1 VQLTKETAMVNSTC
15 RHQLGLSVIEF
26 LVGLAV
32 GLFVVGG
39 AAKLFV
45 DYIGSNRNLLLETRV
60 NQDLRAAADLIARD
74 LRRASYWAAATDG
87 MVAPGAASAPLN
99 PFRTVTVSNQ
109 DLTNTTNGEV
119 VFAYDKAASA
129 SETSGFRVR
138 NGALQLQLGSGNWQA
153 VTDTGSLFISV
164 AQLATPVLRTVDL
177 YMSCPCVGKL
187 ACTPASFHGPTTTPS
202 ASSPGA
208 NYANR
213 PRLTVRQY
221 TLTLR
226 GYAPNAPTMV
236 REVRETIRVRND
248 DAEGVCPGA

>member
-1 VQLTKETAMVNSTC
+1 METSIVHSP
-15 RHQLGLSVIEF
+15 RRRQVGLSVIEL

-60 NQDLRAAADLIARD
+60 NQDLRAAADLIVRD
-74 LRRASYWAAATDG
+74 LRRAGYWADSVNGLVAA
-87 MVAPGAASAPLN
+87 GAASAPLN
-99 PFRTVTVSNQ
+99 PFRAITVSNQ

-119 VFAYDKAASA
+119 VFTYDKAASA
-129 SETSGFRVR
+129 SESSGFRVR
-138 NGALQLQLGSGNWQA
+138 NGALQLQLGSGNWQS
-153 VTDTGSLFISV
+153 VTDTGSLVIDV

-187 ACTPASFHGPTTTPS
+187 ACTPASFYGPTTSPS

-213 PRLTVRQY
+213 PRITVRQY

-226 GYAPNAPTMV
+226 GHAPNATSVV
-236 REVRETIRVRND
+236 REVRETVRVRND
-248 DAEGVCPGA
+248 DAEGACPV